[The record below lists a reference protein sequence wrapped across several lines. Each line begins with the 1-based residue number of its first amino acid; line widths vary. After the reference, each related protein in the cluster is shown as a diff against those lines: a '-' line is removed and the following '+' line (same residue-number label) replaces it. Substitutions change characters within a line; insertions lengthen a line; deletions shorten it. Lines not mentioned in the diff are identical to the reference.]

1 MRGADYQNG
10 QSGRGGDFVV
20 GLLCGTAVGT
30 AVGLL
35 LATKTGA
42 ELRGELADSAERIR
56 RRVGETYDKASEAV
70 GHAVDTGRE
79 AVRQGRQTFDDVKA
93 DFTAEVQNRRTDP
106 ERSTY

>member
-10 QSGRGGDFVV
+10 QNGRGSDFVV

-42 ELRGELADSAERIR
+42 ELRGDLAESAERIR
-56 RRVGETYDKASEAV
+56 RRVGETYDRASEVV
-70 GHAVDTGRE
+70 GQAVDKGRD
-79 AVRQGRQTFDDVKA
+79 AVRQGRQTFEDVKT
-93 DFTAEVQNRRTDP
+93 DFTADAQDRRADAGH
-106 ERSTY
+106 STY